1 MHNDYVGRI
10 IDYLMRK
17 GFRRDFE
24 VLDFHVFYK
33 DMSED
38 KRKVACFDLDFV

>member
-1 MHNDYVGRI
+1 MRNNYVEKI
-10 IDYLMRK
+10 VDYLMRK

-33 DMSED
+33 DMSELHQNLFW
-38 KRKVACFDLDFV
+38 VE